1 VDWENAIIWFVVF
14 LVSVTLHEASHA
26 LFALLGGDRTA
37 YLGGQ
42 VTLNPLPHIQREP
55 VGMLLVPLVS
65 LLLSNGTWCFGFA
78 STPIDRIWAYHH
90 PRKASLMSA
99 AGPLSNLLLAAIA
112 FAVLWFVGRADSG
125 TEEAVIRIAHT
136 FLRLNL
142 ILFFFNLIPVP
153 PLDGAGVVKG
163 LARPLHNLYERL
175 ETVPYIGVVAFLVAN
190 WTLPH
195 VYLPVYR
202 EVMTWLR

>member
-1 VDWENAIIWFVVF
+1 MDWENAIIWFVVF

-65 LLLSNGTWCFGFA
+65 LYLSHGNWCFGFA
-78 STPIDRIWAYHH
+78 STPIDRVWAYHH

-99 AGPLSNLLLAAIA
+99 AGPLSNLVLAAIA
-112 FAVLWFVGRADSG
+112 FAVLSFFKPVDWQTG
-125 TEEAVIRIAHT
+125 EAVPRIAIA
-136 FLRLNL
+136 FLKLNL
-142 ILFFFNLIPVP
+142 LLFAFNLIPLP

-175 ETVPYIGVVAFLVAN
+175 ETVPYIGLIAFLVAN
-190 WTLPH
+190 WSLPY
-195 VYLPVYR
+195 VLSPILR
-202 EVMTWLR
+202 EVSGWLR